1 MNTLSN
7 VNVNEE
13 TDTSKCDVF
22 HHIAPSRNSLEGVS
36 TNYVHTINRAS
47 IVDKKW
53 YAMRT
58 TYGREQKAYEY
69 VVNHGGIAFLPLR
82 LIYNQKGTNRT
93 NPKSKKVSRFPNIFF
108 IRGTEEEVKAFAY
121 DNVHLPF
128 LRFYYA
134 HRHDG
139 LNIIKYPL
147 VVPDKQIDQLR
158 IICNSESDD
167 TIIVPQ
173 NVHNFS
179 EGELVRVIE
188 GNFKGIE
195 GRVSRWHGQQRVG
208 VTIEGLC
215 TIATAYIPTAFLESI
230 E

>member
-7 VNVNEE
+7 VNTKEE
-13 TDTSKCDVF
+13 TNPSKCDVF
-22 HHIAPSRNSLEGVS
+22 QHIAPSGNNKEGVS
-36 TNYVHTINRAS
+36 TNSVLTANSHLFD
-47 IVDKKW
+47 DKKW

-69 VVNHGGIAFLPLR
+69 VVNHGGTAFLPLR
-82 LIYNQKGTNRT
+82 LIYNQKGSSL
-93 NPKSKKVSRFPNIFF
+93 KSKKVSRFPNIFF
-108 IRGTEEEVKAFAY
+108 IKGSEEEVKAFAY

-139 LNIIKYPL
+139 INIIKYPL
-147 VVPDKQIDQLR
+147 VVPEKQIEQLR
-158 IICNSESDD
+158 IICDSESND
-167 TIIVPQ
+167 TIIVPA

-179 EGELVRVIE
+179 TGELVRVTD
-188 GNFKGIE
+188 GSFKGIE

-208 VTIEGLC
+208 ITIEGLC
-215 TIATAYIPTAFLESI
+215 TIATAYIPTAFLELV

>member
-7 VNVNEE
+7 VNTKEE
-13 TDTSKCDVF
+13 TNPSKCDVF
-22 HHIAPSRNSLEGVS
+22 QHIAPSGNNKEGVS
-36 TNYVHTINRAS
+36 TNSVLTANCHLFD
-47 IVDKKW
+47 DKKW

-69 VVNHGGIAFLPLR
+69 VVNHGGTAFLPLR
-82 LIYNQKGTNRT
+82 LIYNQKGASL
-93 NPKSKKVSRFPNIFF
+93 KSKKVSRFPNIFF
-108 IRGTEEEVKAFAY
+108 IKGSEEEVKAFAY

-139 LNIIKYPL
+139 INIIKYPL
-147 VVPDKQIDQLR
+147 VVPEKQIEQLR
-158 IICNSESDD
+158 IICDSESND
-167 TIIVPQ
+167 TIIVPA

-179 EGELVRVIE
+179 TGELVRVTD
-188 GNFKGIE
+188 GSFKGIE

-208 VTIEGLC
+208 ITIEGLC
-215 TIATAYIPTAFLESI
+215 TIATAYIPTAFLELV